1 VTLVQIIALLAVAF
15 GVALV
20 ASGRGKG
27 LAAPE
32 SDRPPLVLPQ
42 EMSPEDIDALTFSLG
57 VRGYRMDEVDMAM
70 ERIRATLAAQEA
82 ELKEMR
88 MRSSEVNDAD

>member
-32 SDRPPLVLPQ
+32 GDRPPLVLP
-42 EMSPEDIDALTFSLG
+42 EHMSAEDIDALKLSLG
-57 VRGYRMDEVDMAM
+57 VRGYRMDEVDMVL
-70 ERIRATLAAQEA
+70 ERLRATIASQEA
-82 ELKEMR
+82 ELERLR
-88 MRSSEVNDAD
+88 MRSPGITDAD

>member
-27 LAAPE
+27 LSAPE
-32 SDRPPLVLPQ
+32 GDRPPLVIPE
-42 EMSPEDIDALTFSLG
+42 EMRAEDIDGVKFSLG
-57 VRGYRMDEVDMAM
+57 ARGYRMDEVDMVM
-70 ERIRATLAAQEA
+70 DRLRATLARQE
-82 ELKEMR
+82 EEIERLR
-88 MRSSEVNDAD
+88 PRSREITDAD